1 MTCIDQQTP
10 RVKLSGKFFRLADDK
25 FYVNGF
31 SYGPF
36 ANNSAGEPLPERAQV
51 QSDFAQMRDLGANT
65 IRVYFPPPTW
75 LLDEALAQGLFVFI
89 DIPWEKHR
97 CFFEDWNAL
106 ERARERVRVT
116 ARELGNHP
124 AVFAL
129 SVVNEI
135 PVDIVRFY
143 GQKRVA
149 RFVEE
154 LLAIAKKESTNCLVT
169 FVNYPTT
176 EFIEVTG
183 CDFTCFNVYL
193 HDDKTFGCYLDRLQH
208 IAGNKPLVLGEYGI
222 DSQREGDVEQAAM
235 LTRHLMQVFRHGLA
249 GSVIFA
255 FTDDWFTGGQQID
268 NWFFGVTKADR
279 CDKLSAASLRRIWRK
294 LPHAIHEQCDLPKVS
309 VVVCSYNG
317 SNTLRDCLDSL
328 MRLDY
333 LEYEVVLVDDGSTDA
348 TSQIAKEF
356 PQVVYQHQE
365 NRGLSEARN
374 VGASLCTGEIIAYTD
389 DDCVVDIHWLR
400 YLVQAMQDQQVVAI
414 GGPNLPPPTDSWVAK
429 CVAASPGGPSHVM
442 LDDLNAEH
450 VPGCNLALV
459 RTELLNLG
467 GFDSQF
473 RQAGDDIDI
482 CWRLLDAG
490 KKIGFAP
497 GAMVWHKRRSSVS
510 AYIKQQQ
517 GYGRSEAMVHFKHPR
532 RFDALGRS
540 NWKGVIYGD
549 GAVGLP
555 LLPPLI
561 YHGRLGAAPFQTIY
575 RQNQYRISAWF
586 TTIEWHLVALF
597 VVVLG
602 AMFPWLTL
610 VGLLMWSAT
619 LGATIR
625 AALSA
630 PLDVGAPWWCRPLI
644 WWLYL
649 IQPIVRGWTQHT
661 HLLRQRKLPIFDGR
675 PVQHESNQNQL
686 KKINATRWDVY
697 WDDYQ
702 SRGREHLLSAL
713 VDATKKAKWS
723 GDFDDSWSATD
734 VKLVGDRWH
743 EIEIRS
749 ATEELGWPRRFTRAR
764 CTVTPTFFAFVVAM
778 GSLLWTVTALLTLQI
793 WALALGLA
801 SITGWSVC
809 MLISRRRCLM
819 ATTDLV
825 ACAGLAAGL
834 GSSGRPLPS
843 AHEPTQE
850 IFSIAGNQSESLD
863 DSSTIFAAGQ
873 QE

>member
-1 MTCIDQQTP
+1 MTCIDPQTP

-36 ANNSAGEPLPERAQV
+36 ANNSQGEPLPERAQV
-51 QSDFAQMRDLGANT
+51 RSDFAHMRELGANT

-106 ERARERVRVT
+106 ERARERVRLT

-129 SVVNEI
+129 SVVNEF

-154 LLAIAKKESTNCLVT
+154 LLAIAKKESPNCLVT

-176 EFIEVTG
+176 EFIEAKG
-183 CDFTCFNVYL
+183 CDFACFNVYL
-193 HDDKTFGCYLDRLQH
+193 HDDKTFGVYLDRLQH

-279 CDKLSAASLRRIWRK
+279 CDKISAASLRSIWRK
-294 LPHAIHEQCDLPKVS
+294 LPNAIHEHCDLPKVS

-317 SNTLRDCLDSL
+317 GNTLQECLDSL

-333 LEYEVVLVDDGSTDA
+333 HDYEVVLVDDGSTDA
-348 TSQIAKEF
+348 TSQIAKQF
-356 PQVVYQHQE
+356 PQVIYHRQE

-374 VGASLCTGEIIAYTD
+374 VGASLATGEIIAYTD
-389 DDCVVDIHWLR
+389 DDCVVDVHWLR

-473 RQAGDDIDI
+473 RQAGDDVDV
-482 CWRLLDAG
+482 CWRLIDAG

-497 GAMVWHKRRSSVS
+497 GAMVWHKRRSSVN

-586 TTIEWHLVALF
+586 TTIEWHVVALF
-597 VVVLG
+597 VLALG

-610 VGLLMWSAT
+610 VSLLMWSAT
-619 LGATIR
+619 LGETVR

-644 WWLYL
+644 CWLYL
-649 IQPIVRGWTQHT
+649 IQPIVRGWTRHT
-661 HLLRQRKLPIFDGR
+661 HLLRQRKLPIRDGR
-675 PVQHESNQNQL
+675 PADHEFNQNQV
-686 KKINATRWDVY
+686 KKINATQWDIY

-702 SRGREHLLSAL
+702 FRGRENLLTSL
-713 VDATKKAKWS
+713 VDATKNANWS

-734 VKLVGDRWH
+734 IKLVGDHWH
-743 EIEIRS
+743 EIEIRT

-764 CTVTPTFFAFVVAM
+764 CSVTPTLFAHVIAVGSFV
-778 GSLLWTVTALLTLQI
+778 WTVAALLSFQM
-793 WALALGLA
+793 WSLALGLVSVA
-801 SITGWSVC
+801 IWSVC
-809 MLISRRRCLM
+809 MVISRRRCLL
-819 ATTDLV
+819 AATDLV
-825 ACAGLAAGL
+825 A
-834 GSSGRPLPS
+834 R
-843 AHEPTQE
+843 
-850 IFSIAGNQSESLD
+850 AGNSARLGMDGGQSQFEKQPSPEAYPIASD
-863 DSSTIFAAGQ
+863 DAQSSELESTITAASR
-873 QE
+873 E